1 MSKICCRNKRK
12 KLFIFV
18 SLIVLSI
25 DLVFVAINYVSSK
38 DSLHRFLTRQSESH
52 RQSFTISMA
61 MTYHTMLQIASFVSK
76 NETYNQLFLQGKR
89 AVEAEGGG
97 PGGIRAAEIRR
108 KLLEKIRPGW
118 QEMTRSFGVRQLHYH
133 LGPGSLS
140 FLRVHKPDKYGD
152 RMDKVRYTV
161 VDTNAEKKP
170 RTGFETGRVYSG
182 LRGVTP
188 VWAEDFES
196 GEKIHVGALEA
207 GTSFA
212 ELLGVLDKKLDS
224 GFAVLLTLEHVKQNM
239 WEEQV
244 SEHFGGLKKACNCF
258 LEHKSRSNAEQILQS
273 AKINLENG
281 SEKVQ
286 LVELDG
292 RHYAVFYFPLYDYFA
307 LKNPGN
313 AAAGFVM
320 MWREATAEVMEFE
333 KSSLINIVFA
343 VLGFL
348 IVEAVLIGALKLE
361 ARFRQMEYLA
371 ESDGLTSL
379 HNRRHFDL
387 QLSKD
392 IKRST
397 GNHEPLSLILCDIDY
412 FKQFN
417 DCYGH
422 VQGDKC
428 LQSVAK
434 TLEGE
439 MKRSDDYSAR
449 YGGEEFVMILP
460 NTDLRGAVHIA
471 ENIRQSVQELGIEH
485 KNSSAAAI
493 VTVSLGVAVFQNH
506 HDNGSSLIR
515 AADHYLY
522 LAKKRGRNRT
532 ESALTE
538 NE

>member
-1 MSKICCRNKRK
+1 MSKICCQNKRK

-18 SLIVLSI
+18 SLIVLTL
-25 DLVFVAINYVSSK
+25 DLVFVAINYVSSR
-38 DSLHRFLTRQSESH
+38 DSLHGFLTRQSESH
-52 RQSFTISMA
+52 QQSFTISMA

-76 NETYNQLFLQGKR
+76 NETYNQLFLQGKK

-97 PGGIRAAEIRR
+97 PGGAKAAEIRR
-108 KLLEKIRPGW
+108 QLLEKIRPGW

-140 FLRVHKPDKYGD
+140 FLRVHKPEKYGD

-161 VDTNAEKKP
+161 VDTNAEKTP

-182 LRGVTP
+182 LRGVVP
-188 VWAEDFES
+188 VWAKDPDS
-196 GEKIHVGALEA
+196 GEKVHVGALEA

-212 ELLGVLDKKLDS
+212 GLLKVLDKRLDS
-224 GFAVLLTLEHVKQNM
+224 GFAVLLALEHVKQNM
-239 WEEQV
+239 WEKEV
-244 SEHFGGLKKACNCF
+244 SQHFGGLKKSCNCF
-258 LEHKSRSNAEQILQS
+258 LEHKSRDNAERILQL
-273 AKINLENG
+273 ANINPQKH
-281 SEKVQ
+281 SQKAQ

-292 RHYAVFYFPLYDYFA
+292 HHYAVFYFPLYDYFA

-320 MWREATAEVMEFE
+320 IWHDVSAEVLEFNRN
-333 KSSLINIVFA
+333 SLINILYA
-343 VLGFL
+343 LLGFV
-348 IVEAVLIGALKLE
+348 IVEVVLIGALKME
-361 ARFRQMEYLA
+361 ARFRYMEHLA

-392 IKRST
+392 IKSSSRS
-397 GNHEPLSLILCDIDY
+397 HRPLSLILCDIDY

-417 DCYGH
+417 DYYGH
-422 VQGDKC
+422 VLGDKC

-434 TLEGE
+434 ALEGQ

-460 NTDLRGAVHIA
+460 NTDLHGAVHIA
-471 ENIRQSVQELGIEH
+471 EKIRKSILELGIEH
-485 KNSSAAAI
+485 KNSTVAPV
-493 VTVSLGVAVFQNH
+493 VTASLGVAVFQNH
-506 HDNGSSLIR
+506 HDNGSSLVR
-515 AADHYLY
+515 EADHYLY
-522 LAKKRGRNRT
+522 LAKKRGRNRV
-532 ESALTE
+532 ESSLTE
-538 NE
+538 KG